1 MINTLMFAAVLFQA
15 DINQPN
21 NVAVNS
27 IDKQAVAVQLEI
39 ELNKALLLM
48 SKTLITDSLYQND
61 QMRQKALVDINT
73 LDGTKLT
80 NREQNYDRY

>member
-1 MINTLMFAAVLFQA
+1 MINTLMFAAMLFQA